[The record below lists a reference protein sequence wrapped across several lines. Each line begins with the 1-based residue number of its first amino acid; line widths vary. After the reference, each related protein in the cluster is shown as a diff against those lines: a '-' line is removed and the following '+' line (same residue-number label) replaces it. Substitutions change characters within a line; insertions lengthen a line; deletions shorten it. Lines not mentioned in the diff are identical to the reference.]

1 MENSITGALDAKGS
15 KQRFDQI
22 LLHSESGSGKQ
33 AVTLKP
39 TNLIIGYCG
48 VEPFDLAGNIENEL
62 GYRLIPQYRGLGLA
76 TEAAQAVSN
85 KYFGALFAYVD
96 SENSKSINVLSNIGF
111 SYTGKCSVNGREY
124 ELFQRI
130 T

>member
-1 MENSITGALDAKGS
+1 MENSITGVLDAAS
-15 KQRFDQI
+15 AKQRFDQI
-22 LLHSESGSGKQ
+22 LFHAESGSGKQ

-39 TNLIIGYCG
+39 TNVIIGYCG
-48 VEPFDLAGNIENEL
+48 VEPFDLSGTIENEL

-76 TEAAQAVSN
+76 TEAAKAVSD
-85 KYFGALFAYVD
+85 KYSGRLFAYVD
-96 SENSKSINVLSNIGF
+96 CENSKSINVLSNIGF
-111 SYTGKCSVNGREY
+111 LYKGKCSLHGREY